1 MESYIE
7 RRIRARP
14 PAGCGVVPH
23 TPPIVS
29 FGNFQK
35 ARIAS
40 LGLNP
45 SHREFSHGYVKMGF
59 GNLETASP
67 STIRSIIEDQY
78 SYFRRQQYRWFR
90 KFGMIV
96 DACGA
101 SYKDGSAAS
110 LDIVQWATQPVWG
123 GLTVRQKRKLLES
136 DVPFLA
142 QQLRNEKIEALLIN
156 GRGVMEA
163 LRQFMGLELRQSEI
177 IKGVPGTPNIP
188 DTRLY
193 TGSLFG
199 RIRVVAW
206 NVNLQGT
213 PGMNDAASRLIG
225 ARVSVLL

>member
-1 MESYIE
+1 
-7 RRIRARP
+7 
-14 PAGCGVVPH
+14 
-23 TPPIVS
+23 
-29 FGNFQK
+29 
-35 ARIAS
+35 
-40 LGLNP
+40 
-45 SHREFSHGYVKMGF
+45 
-59 GNLETASP
+59 
-67 STIRSIIEDQY
+67 
-78 SYFRRQQYRWFR
+78 
-90 KFGMIV
+90 MIV